1 MFSPNYVF
9 LSYSSKDQEFVK
21 KIVELIESMG
31 IEYWKA
37 PEKIPAGS
45 SYAKE
50 IVNAIDNCSLFLIIL
65 SENSQS
71 SIWVEKEVDCA
82 LSSSKKVIPYNIDG
96 SSLNKAFKFY
106 LNNVQMIIHTPNSKK
121 SIDELIGF
129 LRPLQPEFKKMNVK
143 KIVST
148 KMKLQNYVYSLNS
161 GTNKLPNDN
170 TNPISTPTSAANT
183 SLNTKTERKQSDS
196 EKIEKNI
203 PIEHRVPIMSR
214 VPIIPKV
221 TIVPPDPPVTE
232 PDKIPKVEVKTEPK
246 KMAKVEVET
255 EPKKM
260 AKVEVKTEPKKMA
273 KVEVKTEP
281 KKMAKTEINVEPKKI
296 AKAEVKTEP
305 VKTAKPENV
314 KSEKEKIEKEQDI
327 SSNKK
332 PRKYQRGMTQKELW
346 SLNRVPTNCM
356 YCGGS
361 VTPAGDGVYVCDEC
375 HAENYDD
382 FRTIHDYLAEHG
394 PRSVYELSSE
404 LGIPIN
410 IIKDWQR
417 SK

>member
-170 TNPISTPTSAANT
+170 TNPISTSTPNT
-183 SLNTKTERKQSDS
+183 NISLNTKTEKKQSDS

-203 PIEHRVPIMSR
+203 PIEHRVPIMSK
-214 VPIIPKV
+214 VPVIPKV

-255 EPKKM
+255 EPKN
-260 AKVEVKTEPKKMA
+260 MA

-281 KKMAKTEINVEPKKI
+281 KKMAKTEINVETKNI
-296 AKAEVKTEP
+296 AKDEVKSGS
-305 VKTAKPENV
+305 VKTAKAAASETAKPEKE
-314 KSEKEKIEKEQDI
+314 KSEKEQDVAG
-327 SSNKK
+327 NKK

-361 VTPAGDGVYVCDEC
+361 VTPAGDGVYICDEC

-394 PRSVYELSSE
+394 PRSVYELSVE

-417 SK
+417 YK

>member
-170 TNPISTPTSAANT
+170 TNPIFTPTPAANT

-203 PIEHRVPIMSR
+203 PIEHRVPIMSK
-214 VPIIPKV
+214 VPVIPKV

-232 PDKIPKVEVKTEPK
+232 PDKIP
-246 KMAKVEVET
+246 
-255 EPKKM
+255 
-260 AKVEVKTEPKKMA
+260 

-314 KSEKEKIEKEQDI
+314 KSEKEKIDKEQDV